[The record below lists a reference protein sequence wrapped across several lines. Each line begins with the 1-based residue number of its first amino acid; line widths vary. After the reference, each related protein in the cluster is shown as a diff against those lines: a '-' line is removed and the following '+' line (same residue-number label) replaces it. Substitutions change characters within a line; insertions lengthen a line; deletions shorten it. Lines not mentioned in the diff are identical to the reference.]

1 MATTIFSDEAPADAA
16 ATLRLFRP
24 AALVVGV
31 HGAGLTNALF
41 CARCA
46 LLELGLPNPHARYYA
61 HLANATRSPYAM
73 LPVAADGAAPP
84 YAAREV
90 GLADDPAAA
99 MRALLVRTLRVS

>member
-1 MATTIFSDEAPADAA
+1 
-16 ATLRLFRP
+16 
-24 AALVVGV
+24 
-31 HGAGLTNALF
+31 
-41 CARCA
+41 
-46 LLELGLPNPHARYYA
+46 
-61 HLANATRSPYAM
+61 M